1 MGQVPLIR
9 PAPPAVRRRL
19 SFAARRSSIFSGPV
33 TAALDGEDLPYI
45 FQLAISLAARKLLGP
60 EMPKSGILRRE
71 RQFVT
76 FLCIF
81 KSLQRNNITS
91 KNSSRHTKTHCQ
103 AERTFSSSRCR
114 DSPRRIPQR
123 VPFSPHHPYKG
134 VHGGHISHEPEG
146 GKFQNP
152 GKISPL

>member
-19 SFAARRSSIFSGPV
+19 GIAARRSSIFSGPV
-33 TAALDGEDLPYI
+33 TAALDSEDLPYI

-60 EMPKSGILRRE
+60 ELPKSRILRRE

-76 FLCIF
+76 FLCIL
-81 KSLQRNNITS
+81 KSLQHNNLRI
-91 KNSSRHTKTHCQ
+91 KNSSRHSKTYRQ
-103 AERTFSSSRCR
+103 AERTLSSSRRR

-123 VPFSPHHPYKG
+123 VPFSPHHPYHG